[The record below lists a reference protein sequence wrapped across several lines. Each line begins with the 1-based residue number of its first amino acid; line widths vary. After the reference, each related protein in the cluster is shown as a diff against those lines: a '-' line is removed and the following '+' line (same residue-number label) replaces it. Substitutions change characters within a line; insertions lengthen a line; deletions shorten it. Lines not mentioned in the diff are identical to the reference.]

1 MLGGARKRQIMLV
14 LSALL
19 AYVIACCFW
28 HGAKNDKSKRKQGS
42 KDMGILNNRSQ
53 RYGNAARAAIKTAI
67 TSHSGWNKW
76 RAERAAQ
83 LGVDFGSFHSGAL
96 SMEEIFNAC
105 DALDIDALSVVTNA
119 SVSVRMPRAKFQ
131 TLDSEGETNK
141 TSENEESMNEA
152 APVATADTGFV
163 GRDVEALIVQALSPV
178 EGLISDRKLAELKA
192 LVSPLAMAAAH
203 PVEVVRETIKLV
215 ETSALSV
222 QAAAQ
227 SVKLGEKSAREVFG
241 FNRSE
246 GGKSWKAALDGAR
259 VAVYSSA
266 LTEPI
271 DLDYVWTPELAAVL
285 SAADAKGQNVL
296 LYGPAGTGKTTAAM
310 QYAARTGRPFMRIA
324 FDRTTEPA
332 DLKGG
337 RYPSESGGIE
347 WHDGNLTRAFRV
359 PGMVLLLDEPTLLR
373 SGSLAVLQTALD
385 TRRLVLDT
393 GEVVQAAPDLF
404 VITADNTDMTGD
416 ATGRY
421 IDTAPVNLAF
431 SDRFAWRV
439 AVDYLPEAKEI
450 DAIAKRTGLH
460 REATKL
466 MVEYA
471 TKTRNEANG
480 GTLTAPVTTRR
491 LIAWA
496 NGVQGGFES
505 KYAFK
510 VSVLQGSDAADSE
523 KLRELERA
531 TLETGHRTIDAIREN
546 GGLPVMP
553 IFPPTPI
560 SEGDFAN
567 EKDAR
572 AANDFRA
579 PPSI

>member
-1 MLGGARKRQIMLV
+1 
-14 LSALL
+14 
-19 AYVIACCFW
+19 
-28 HGAKNDKSKRKQGS
+28 
-42 KDMGILNNRSQ
+42 MGIVNNRGQ
-53 RYGNAARAAIKTAI
+53 RYGNAARAAIKSAI
-67 TSHSGWNKW
+67 TSHRDWQIW
-76 RAERAAQ
+76 RVERAEQ
-83 LGVDFGSFHSGAL
+83 LGVDFGSFHSGTL
-96 SMEEIFNAC
+96 SMDEIFNAC
-105 DALDIDALSVVTNA
+105 DALGIDALSIVTNA

-131 TLDSEGETNK
+131 ALDTDEANK
-141 TSENEESMNEA
+141 TSEGDESMNETTIEA
-152 APVATADTGFV
+152 APVASADSGFV
-163 GRDVEALIVQALSPV
+163 GRDVESLIVHALSPV
-178 EGLISDRKLAELKA
+178 EGLIADRKLAELRA
-192 LVSPLAMAAAH
+192 LVAPLAQAASK
-203 PVEVVRETIKLV
+203 PVEIVRETVKLV

-222 QAAAQ
+222 AAAGV
-227 SVKLGEKSAREVFG
+227 STKTGEKNARAVFG
-241 FNRSE
+241 FSKSE
-246 GGKSWKAALDGAR
+246 GGKDFKAALDGAR
-259 VAVYSSA
+259 IAVYSSA

-271 DLDYVWTPELAAVL
+271 DPDFIWTPELAAVL
-285 SAADAKGQNVL
+285 SAADSKRQNVL
-296 LYGPAGTGKTTAAM
+296 LYGAAGTGKTSAAM

-337 RYPSESGGIE
+337 RYPSESGGID

-393 GEVVQAAPDLF
+393 GEVVHAAPDLF
-404 VITADNTDMTGD
+404 VIAADNTDLTGD

-431 SDRFAWRV
+431 GDRFAWRF

-450 DAIAKRTGLH
+450 DAISTQTGLH
-460 REATKL
+460 REASKYL
-466 MVEYA
+466 VEYA

-491 LIAWA
+491 LLAWA
-496 NGVQGGFES
+496 RAVMSGFGS

-510 VSVLQGSDAADSE
+510 ISVLQGCDAADSE

-531 TLETGHRTIDAIREN
+531 TLETGHKTIDAIREN
-546 GGLPVMP
+546 NGLPVAP
-553 IFPPTPI
+553 VAPVETQG
-560 SEGDFAN
+560 EGPDFLN

-572 AANDFRA
+572 AAADFST

>member
-1 MLGGARKRQIMLV
+1 
-14 LSALL
+14 
-19 AYVIACCFW
+19 
-28 HGAKNDKSKRKQGS
+28 
-42 KDMGILNNRSQ
+42 MGIVNNRGLKYS
-53 RYGNAARAAIKTAI
+53 NAARAAIKSAI
-67 TSHSGWNKW
+67 TSHSNWSVW
-76 RAERAAQ
+76 RAARATQ
-83 LGVDFGSFHSGAL
+83 LGVDIKDFHSGSL
-96 SMEEIFNAC
+96 SMDEIFNAC
-105 DALDIDALSVVTNA
+105 DAMDIDALSIANNA
-119 SVSVRMPRAKFQ
+119 GHKATMSGNTAQPTKGSNDWDNPRPAK
-131 TLDSEGETNK
+131 EGEANMTRC
-141 TSENEESMNEA
+141 TCSDDQLRLVGCDCDASREA
-152 APVATADTGFV
+152 APVDATSADNGFV
-163 GRDVEALIVQALSPV
+163 GRDVDSLVSHALSPV
-178 EGLISDRKLAELKA
+178 EGLIADRKLAELRA
-192 LVSPLAMAAAH
+192 LVAPLAMAATK
-203 PVEVVRETIKLV
+203 PIVEVRETVKLV
-215 ETSALSV
+215 ETSALGV
-222 QAAAQ
+222 AAAAQ
-227 SVKLGEKSAREVFG
+227 SVKLGEKSARDVFG
-241 FNRSE
+241 FSKSE
-246 GGKSWKAALDGAR
+246 GGKYWKAALDGAHIP
-259 VAVYSSA
+259 VYSSA

-271 DLDYVWTPELAAVL
+271 DGDYIWTAELAAVL
-285 SAADAKGQNVL
+285 SAADCKRQNVL

-337 RYPSESGGIE
+337 RYPSETGGIE

-393 GEVVQAAPDLF
+393 GEVVHAAPDLF

-416 ATGRY
+416 STGRY

-431 SDRFAWRV
+431 SDRFAWRI
-439 AVDYLPEAKEI
+439 AVEYLPEAKEI

-460 REATKL
+460 REAAKF

-510 VSVLQGSDAADSE
+510 VSVLQGSDAADNE

-531 TLETGHRTIDAIREN
+531 TLETGHKTIDAIREN
-546 GGLPVMP
+546 GGLPSAPMLP
-553 IFPPTPI
+553 IETSGNEFL
-560 SEGDFAN
+560 N

-572 AANDFRA
+572 AAADFST

>member
-1 MLGGARKRQIMLV
+1 
-14 LSALL
+14 
-19 AYVIACCFW
+19 
-28 HGAKNDKSKRKQGS
+28 
-42 KDMGILNNRSQ
+42 MGIVNNRTVKFS
-53 RYGNAARAAIKTAI
+53 NAERAAIKTAI
-67 TSHSGWNKW
+67 TSHPDWNNYRGN
-76 RAERAAQ
+76 RAFS
-83 LGVDFGSFHSGAL
+83 LGVDLKEFHSGSL
-96 SMEEIFNAC
+96 TMDEIFNAC
-105 DALDIDALSVVTNA
+105 DALGIDALSVAHA
-119 SVSVRMPRAKFQ
+119 SKVAQGIKPRGFVALDSGEANKG
-131 TLDSEGETNK
+131 DSEGENM
-141 TSENEESMNEA
+141 SETVIET
-152 APVATADTGFV
+152 APVASADNGFV
-163 GRDVEALIVQALSPV
+163 GRDVESLIVQALSPV
-178 EGLISDRKLAELKA
+178 EGLIADRKLAELRA

-215 ETSALSV
+215 DTSALSV

-227 SVKLGEKSAREVFG
+227 SAKVGEKTARQVFG
-241 FNRSE
+241 FTKSE
-246 GGKSWKAALDGAR
+246 GGKEWKAALDNTS

-266 LTEPI
+266 LSEPI
-271 DLDYVWTPELAAVL
+271 DADYVWTPELAAVL
-285 SAADAKGQNVL
+285 SAADAKQKNVL

-393 GEVVQAAPDLF
+393 GEVVHAAQDLF

-416 ATGRY
+416 STGRY

-431 SDRFAWRV
+431 SDRFAWRI
-439 AVDYLPEAKEI
+439 AVGYLPEAKEI
-450 DAIAKRTGLH
+450 DAIATRTGLH

-491 LIAWA
+491 LLAWA
-496 NGVQGGFES
+496 DAVQGGFPS
-505 KYAFK
+505 KYAFR
-510 VSVLQGSDAADSE
+510 VSILQGSDAADSE

-531 TLETGHRTIDAIREN
+531 TLETGHKTIDSIRD
-546 GGLPVMP
+546 GSWAFLPPTLPVENSDENP
-553 IFPPTPI
+553 F
-560 SEGDFAN
+560 SSAA
-567 EKDAR
+567 DAR
-572 AANDFRA
+572 AANDFRN
-579 PPSI
+579 PPTI

>member
-1 MLGGARKRQIMLV
+1 
-14 LSALL
+14 
-19 AYVIACCFW
+19 
-28 HGAKNDKSKRKQGS
+28 
-42 KDMGILNNRSQ
+42 MGFVNNRSQ
-53 RYGNAARAAIKTAI
+53 RYGNAARAAIKSAI
-67 TSHSGWNKW
+67 TSHGDWQLW
-76 RAERAAQ
+76 RSRRAAL
-83 LGVDFGSFHSGAL
+83 LGVDIKDFHSGSL
-96 SMEEIFNAC
+96 NMDQIFDAC
-105 DALDIDALSVVTNA
+105 DDLGIDALSVVTNA

-131 TLDSEGETNK
+131 ALDSDEANK
-141 TSENEESMNEA
+141 TSESDESMNEGTSEA
-152 APVATADTGFV
+152 APVASADTGFV
-163 GRDVEALIVQALSPV
+163 GRDVEALVVQALSPV
-178 EGLISDRKLAELKA
+178 EGLIADRKLAELRA
-192 LVSPLAMAAAH
+192 LVAPLAQAASK
-203 PVEVVRETIKLV
+203 PVEIVRETIKLV

-222 QAAAQ
+222 AAAGV
-227 SVKLGEKSAREVFG
+227 STKTGEKSARQVFG
-241 FNRSE
+241 FTKSE
-246 GGKSWKAALDGAR
+246 GGKDFKAALDGAR
-259 VAVYSSA
+259 IATYSSA
-266 LTEPI
+266 QSPAI
-271 DLDYVWTPELAAVL
+271 NPDFIWTPELAAVL
-285 SAADAKGQNVL
+285 SAADTNRQNVL
-296 LYGPAGTGKTTAAM
+296 LYGAAGTGKTTAAM

-373 SGSLAVLQTALD
+373 SGSLSVLQTALD
-385 TRRLVLDT
+385 ERFLVLDT
-393 GEVVQAAPDLF
+393 GEVVHAAPDLF
-404 VITADNTDMTGD
+404 VIAADNTDLTGD

-431 SDRFAWRV
+431 GDRFAWRF

-450 DAIAKRTGLH
+450 DAVSTQTGLH
-460 REATKL
+460 REATKF

-491 LIAWA
+491 LLAWA
-496 NGVQGGFES
+496 RAVQSGFGS

-510 VSVLQGSDAADSE
+510 ISVLQGSDAADNE

-531 TLETGHRTIDAIREN
+531 TLETGHKTIDTIREN
-546 GGLPVMP
+546 GGLPVAP
-553 IFPPTPI
+553 VVAPV
-560 SEGDFAN
+560 EGDELREFLN

-572 AANDFRA
+572 AARDFSA

>member
-1 MLGGARKRQIMLV
+1 
-14 LSALL
+14 
-19 AYVIACCFW
+19 
-28 HGAKNDKSKRKQGS
+28 
-42 KDMGILNNRSQ
+42 MGIVNNRGLKYS
-53 RYGNAARAAIKTAI
+53 NAARAAIKTAI
-67 TSHSGWNKW
+67 TTHSGWEQW
-76 RAERAAQ
+76 RKTRSME
-83 LGVDFGSFHSGAL
+83 LGLDLKEFHSGSL
-96 SMEEIFNAC
+96 SMAEIFNAC
-105 DALDIDALSVVTNA
+105 DAMGIDALSVANNA
-119 SVSVRMPRAKFQ
+119 GHKATMAGNTQQTKPQTMVSTIDGDMPAEDVPNYLRP
-131 TLDSEGETNK
+131 LLEGDNMNET
-141 TSENEESMNEA
+141 TIEA
-152 APVATADTGFV
+152 APVASADTGFV
-163 GRDVEALIVQALSPV
+163 GRDVESMISHALSPV
-178 EGLISDRKLAELKA
+178 EGLIADRKLAELRA
-192 LVSPLAMAAAH
+192 LVAPLAQAASK
-203 PVEVVRETIKLV
+203 PVEIVRETIKLV

-227 SVKLGEKSAREVFG
+227 SAKTGEKTAREIFG
-241 FNRSE
+241 FSKNE
-246 GGKSWKAALDGAR
+246 GGKNWKAALDGAR
-259 VAVYSSA
+259 VAIYSSA
-266 LTEPI
+266 LSEAVDP
-271 DLDYVWTPELAAVL
+271 DYIWTPELAAVL
-285 SAADAKGQNVL
+285 SAADSKAQNVL

-393 GEVVQAAPDLF
+393 GEVVHAAPDLF

-431 SDRFAWRV
+431 SDRFAWRI

-450 DAIAKRTGLH
+450 DAVAKRTGLH

-496 NGVQGGFES
+496 NGVQGGFDS

-531 TLETGHRTIDAIREN
+531 TLETGHKTIDAIREN
-546 GGLPVMP
+546 NGLPAAPVVAP
-553 IFPPTPI
+553 VET
-560 SEGDFAN
+560 SEGGFLN

-572 AANDFRA
+572 AARDFSA

>member
-1 MLGGARKRQIMLV
+1 
-14 LSALL
+14 
-19 AYVIACCFW
+19 
-28 HGAKNDKSKRKQGS
+28 
-42 KDMGILNNRSQ
+42 MGIVNNRGLK
-53 RYGNAARAAIKTAI
+53 YGNAARAAIKSAI
-67 TSHSGWNKW
+67 TSHRDWQIW
-76 RAERAAQ
+76 RVERAKQ
-83 LGVDFGSFHSGAL
+83 LGVDFGSFHSGTL
-96 SMEEIFNAC
+96 SVDEIFNAC
-105 DALDIDALSVVTNA
+105 DALGIDALAVVQNA
-119 SVSVRMPRAKFQ
+119 PVYVPMPRAKSDGVVM
-131 TLDSEGETNK
+131 LGEANKGETTPMDEVKLKNW
-141 TSENEESMNEA
+141 SDQDVADYVHGASIEA
-152 APVATADTGFV
+152 APVAGIENGFV
-163 GRDVEALIVQALSPV
+163 GRDVESLIVHALSPV
-178 EGLISDRKLAELKA
+178 EGLIADRKLAELRA
-192 LVSPLAMAAAH
+192 LVAPLAQAASK
-203 PVEVVRETIKLV
+203 PVEIVRETVKLV

-222 QAAAQ
+222 AAAGV
-227 SVKLGEKSAREVFG
+227 STKTGEKNARAVFG
-241 FNRSE
+241 FSKSE
-246 GGKSWKAALDGAR
+246 GGKDFKAALDGAR
-259 VAVYSSA
+259 IATYSSA

-271 DLDYVWTPELAAVL
+271 DTDYIWTAELAAVL
-285 SAADAKGQNVL
+285 SAADTKRQNVL
-296 LYGPAGTGKTTAAM
+296 LYGAAGTGKTTAAM

-393 GEVVQAAPDLF
+393 GEVVHAAPDLF
-404 VITADNTDMTGD
+404 VIAADNTDLTGD

-431 SDRFAWRV
+431 GDRFAWRF

-450 DAIAKRTGLH
+450 DAISTQTGLH
-460 REATKL
+460 REASKYL
-466 MVEYA
+466 VEYA

-491 LIAWA
+491 LLAWA
-496 NGVQGGFES
+496 RAVMSGFGS

-510 VSVLQGSDAADSE
+510 ISVLQGCDAADSE
-523 KLRELERA
+523 KLRELERT
-531 TLETGHRTIDAIREN
+531 TLETGHKTIDAIREN
-546 GGLPVMP
+546 NGLPNAPVAP
-553 IFPPTPI
+553 AETQG
-560 SEGDFAN
+560 EGEFLN

-572 AANDFRA
+572 AAADFST

>member
-1 MLGGARKRQIMLV
+1 M
-14 LSALL
+14 
-19 AYVIACCFW
+19 
-28 HGAKNDKSKRKQGS
+28 D
-42 KDMGILNNRSQ
+42 
-53 RYGNAARAAIKTAI
+53 
-67 TSHSGWNKW
+67 
-76 RAERAAQ
+76 
-83 LGVDFGSFHSGAL
+83 
-96 SMEEIFNAC
+96 EIFNAC
-105 DALDIDALSVVTNA
+105 DAMDIDASIVASNVGRKAAMSGNNA
-119 SVSVRMPRAKFQ
+119 QPTKGSNDWDNPRPAK
-131 TLDSEGETNK
+131 EGEADMGV
-141 TSENEESMNEA
+141 NETTIEA
-152 APVATADTGFV
+152 APVASADNGFV
-163 GRDVEALIVQALSPV
+163 GCDVESLVSHALSPI
-178 EGLISDRKLAELKA
+178 EGLIADRKLAELRA
-192 LVSPLAMAAAH
+192 LVAPLAMAASK
-203 PVEVVRETIKLV
+203 PIVEVRETVKLV
-215 ETSALSV
+215 ETSALGV
-222 QAAAQ
+222 AAAAQ
-227 SVKLGEKSAREVFG
+227 SVKLGEKSARDVFG
-241 FNRSE
+241 FSKSE
-246 GGKSWKAALDGAR
+246 GGKYWKAALDGAR
-259 VAVYSSA
+259 IPVYSSA

-271 DLDYVWTPELAAVL
+271 DSDYIWTAELAAVL
-285 SAADAKGQNVL
+285 SAADCKRQNVL

-337 RYPSESGGIE
+337 RYPSETGGIE

-393 GEVVQAAPDLF
+393 GEVVHAAPDLF

-416 ATGRY
+416 STGRY

-431 SDRFAWRV
+431 SDRFAWRI
-439 AVDYLPEAKEI
+439 AVEYLPEAKEI

-460 REATKL
+460 REATRL

-510 VSVLQGSDAADSE
+510 VSVLQGSDAADNE

-531 TLETGHRTIDAIREN
+531 TLETGHKTIDAIREN
-546 GGLPVMP
+546 GGLPSAPMLP
-553 IFPPTPI
+553 IETSS
-560 SEGDFAN
+560 SEFLN

-572 AANDFRA
+572 AAADFST

>member
-1 MLGGARKRQIMLV
+1 M
-14 LSALL
+14 
-19 AYVIACCFW
+19 
-28 HGAKNDKSKRKQGS
+28 D
-42 KDMGILNNRSQ
+42 
-53 RYGNAARAAIKTAI
+53 
-67 TSHSGWNKW
+67 
-76 RAERAAQ
+76 
-83 LGVDFGSFHSGAL
+83 
-96 SMEEIFNAC
+96 EIFNAC
-105 DALDIDALSVVTNA
+105 DALGIDALSVVTNA

-131 TLDSEGETNK
+131 ALDSDEANK
-141 TSENEESMNEA
+141 TSESDEGMTETATET
-152 APVATADTGFV
+152 APATSASNGFV
-163 GRDVEALIVQALSPV
+163 GQDVESMISHALSPV
-178 EGLISDRKLAELKA
+178 EGLIADRKLAELRA

-203 PVEVVRETIKLV
+203 PVEIVRETVKLV

-222 QAAAQ
+222 QAAAT
-227 SVKLGEKSAREVFG
+227 STKVGEKTARQVFG
-241 FNRSE
+241 FSKSE
-246 GGKSWKAALDGAR
+246 GGKEWKAALDGAK

-271 DLDYVWTPELAAVL
+271 DPDYVWTPELAAVL
-285 SAADAKGQNVL
+285 CAADARQRNVL

-393 GEVVQAAPDLF
+393 GEVVHAAADLF

-416 ATGRY
+416 STGRY
-421 IDTAPVNLAF
+421 IDTAPVNLAY
-431 SDRFAWRV
+431 SDRLAWRI
-439 AVDYLPEAKEI
+439 AVSYLPEAKEI
-450 DAIAKRTGLH
+450 DAIASRTGLH

-491 LIAWA
+491 LLAWA
-496 NGVQGGFES
+496 DGVMSGFPS

-531 TLETGHRTIDAIREN
+531 TLETGHKTIDSIRD
-546 GGLPVMP
+546 GSWTFLPPTLPVENSDENP
-553 IFPPTPI
+553 F
-560 SEGDFAN
+560 SSAA
-567 EKDAR
+567 DAR
-572 AANDFRA
+572 AANDFRSA
-579 PPSI
+579 PSI

>member
-1 MLGGARKRQIMLV
+1 
-14 LSALL
+14 
-19 AYVIACCFW
+19 
-28 HGAKNDKSKRKQGS
+28 
-42 KDMGILNNRSQ
+42 MGIVNNRDLK
-53 RYGNAARAAIKTAI
+53 YGNAARAAIKSAI
-67 TSHSGWNKW
+67 TSAPMWSNW
-76 RAERAAQ
+76 RASRAAQ
-83 LGVDFGSFHSGAL
+83 LGVDIKDFHSGSL
-96 SMEEIFNAC
+96 SMDEIFNAC
-105 DALDIDALSVVTNA
+105 DWLGIDALSVVQNA
-119 SVSVRMPRAKFQ
+119 PAYVPMPRAKSQ
-131 TLDSEGETNK
+131 TKPAIVATIDGDTPAADVPNYLRPLMEDD
-141 TSENEESMNEA
+141 SMNET
-152 APVATADTGFV
+152 APVATAATADTGFV

-192 LVSPLAMAAAH
+192 LVSPLAMAATK
-203 PVEVVRETIKLV
+203 PVEVIRETVKLV

-271 DLDYVWTPELAAVL
+271 DHDYVWTPELAAVL

-393 GEVVQAAPDLF
+393 GEVVHAAPDLF

-531 TLETGHRTIDAIREN
+531 TLETGHKTIDAIRD
-546 GGLPVMP
+546 GSWSFL
-553 IFPPTPI
+553 PPTLPI
-560 SEGDFAN
+560 ETDENTFSSAA
-567 EKDAR
+567 DAR

-579 PPSI
+579 PPTI

>member
-1 MLGGARKRQIMLV
+1 
-14 LSALL
+14 
-19 AYVIACCFW
+19 
-28 HGAKNDKSKRKQGS
+28 
-42 KDMGILNNRSQ
+42 MGIVNNRGV
-53 RYGNAARAAIKTAI
+53 RYSNAARAAIKTAI
-67 TSHSGWNKW
+67 TSHSDWNKW

-83 LGVDFGSFHSGAL
+83 LGVDFGSFHSGSL

-105 DALDIDALSVVTNA
+105 DAMGIDALSIANGASNA
-119 SVSVRMPRAKFQ
+119 PAPRAK
-131 TLDSEGETNK
+131 TGVVALGGKGEAVDMEAVSEGEAVDVE
-141 TSENEESMNEA
+141 SEGEA
-152 APVATADTGFV
+152 DNGFT
-163 GRDVEALIVQALSPV
+163 GRDVESLVSHALSPV
-178 EGLISDRKLAELKA
+178 EGLIADRKLAELRA
-192 LVSPLAMAAAH
+192 LVAPLAAAASK
-203 PVEVVRETIKLV
+203 PVEIVRETVKLV

-222 QAAAQ
+222 QAASQ
-227 SVKLGEKSAREVFG
+227 SVKVGEKGARAVFG
-241 FNRSE
+241 FSKGE
-246 GGKSWKAALDGAR
+246 GGKEWKAALDGAK
-259 VAVYSSA
+259 VTVYSSA
-266 LTEPI
+266 LSEPI
-271 DLDYVWTPELAAVL
+271 DADYVWTPELAAVL
-285 SAADAKGQNVL
+285 CAADSQSQNVL

-337 RYPSESGGIE
+337 RYPSESGGID

-393 GEVVQAAPDLF
+393 GEVVCAAPDLF

-439 AVDYLPEAKEI
+439 AVGYLPEAKEI

-471 TKTRNEANG
+471 AMTRNEANG

-491 LIAWA
+491 LLAWA
-496 NGVQGGFES
+496 NGVMGGFPS

-510 VSVLQGSDAADSE
+510 VSVLQGSDAADNE

-531 TLETGHRTIDAIREN
+531 TLESGHKTIDAIRDN
-546 GGLPVMP
+546 NGLPNAPSAAPSAEP
-553 IFPPTPI
+553 I
-560 SEGDFAN
+560 EGEFGS

-572 AANDFRA
+572 AAQDFRT

>member
-1 MLGGARKRQIMLV
+1 
-14 LSALL
+14 
-19 AYVIACCFW
+19 
-28 HGAKNDKSKRKQGS
+28 
-42 KDMGILNNRSQ
+42 MGIVNNRGQ
-53 RYGNAARAAIKTAI
+53 RYGNAARAAIKSAI
-67 TSHSGWNKW
+67 TSHMMWHRY
-76 RAERAAQ
+76 RAERATQ
-83 LGVDFGSFHSGAL
+83 LGIDLKDFHSGTL
-96 SMEEIFNAC
+96 SMDEIFTAC
-105 DALDIDALSVVTNA
+105 DALGIDALSIVTNA

-131 TLDSEGETNK
+131 ALDTDEANKNENEGEGM
-141 TSENEESMNEA
+141 SETTIEA
-152 APVATADTGFV
+152 APVASATATPAGSADSGFI
-163 GRDVEALIVQALSPV
+163 GRDVESLIGQALSPV
-178 EGLISDRKLAELKA
+178 EGLIADRKLAELRA
-192 LVSPLAMAAAH
+192 LIAPLAQAASK
-203 PVEVVRETIKLV
+203 PVEIVRETVKLV

-222 QAAAQ
+222 AAAGV
-227 SVKLGEKSAREVFG
+227 STKTGEKNARAVFG
-241 FNRSE
+241 FSKSE
-246 GGKSWKAALDGAR
+246 GGKDFKAVLDGAR
-259 VAVYSSA
+259 IPVYSSA

-271 DLDYVWTPELAAVL
+271 DPDFIWTPELAAVL
-285 SAADAKGQNVL
+285 SAADTNRQSVL
-296 LYGPAGTGKTTAAM
+296 LYGAAGTGKTTAAM

-393 GEVVQAAPDLF
+393 GEVVHAAPDLF
-404 VITADNTDMTGD
+404 VIAADNTDLTGD

-431 SDRFAWRV
+431 GDRFAWRF

-450 DAIAKRTGLH
+450 DAISTQTGLH
-460 REATKL
+460 REASKYL
-466 MVEYA
+466 VEYA

-491 LIAWA
+491 LLAWA
-496 NGVQGGFES
+496 RAVMSGFGS

-510 VSVLQGSDAADSE
+510 ISVLQGSDAADGE
-523 KLRELERA
+523 KLRELERT
-531 TLETGHRTIDAIREN
+531 TLETGHKTIDAIREN
-546 GGLPVMP
+546 NGLPVAP
-553 IFPPTPI
+553 VAPVETQG
-560 SEGDFAN
+560 EGEFLN

-572 AANDFRA
+572 AAADFST
-579 PPSI
+579 PPSV

>member
-1 MLGGARKRQIMLV
+1 M
-14 LSALL
+14 
-19 AYVIACCFW
+19 
-28 HGAKNDKSKRKQGS
+28 D
-42 KDMGILNNRSQ
+42 
-53 RYGNAARAAIKTAI
+53 
-67 TSHSGWNKW
+67 
-76 RAERAAQ
+76 
-83 LGVDFGSFHSGAL
+83 
-96 SMEEIFNAC
+96 EIFNAC
-105 DALDIDALSVVTNA
+105 DALGIDALGVVTNA

-131 TLDSEGETNK
+131 TLDSDEANKTGEGEDMSDETK
-141 TSENEESMNEA
+141 IEA
-152 APVATADTGFV
+152 AGVASADNSFV
-163 GRDVEALIVQALSPV
+163 GRDVESLVSHALSPV
-178 EGLISDRKLAELKA
+178 EGLIADRKLAELRA
-192 LVSPLAMAAAH
+192 LVSPLAMAAAK
-203 PVEVVRETIKLV
+203 PVVEVRETIKLV
-215 ETSALSV
+215 EASALSV
-222 QAAAQ
+222 AAAGV
-227 SVKLGEKSAREVFG
+227 STKTGEKTARALFG
-241 FNRSE
+241 FSKSE
-246 GGKSWKAALDGAR
+246 GGKDFKAALDGAR

-266 LTEPI
+266 QAPAI
-271 DLDYVWTPELAAVL
+271 NPDFIWTPELAAVL
-285 SAADAKGQNVL
+285 SAADSKRKSVL
-296 LYGPAGTGKTTAAM
+296 LFGPAGTGKTTAAM

-385 TRRLVLDT
+385 ERFLVLDS
-393 GEVVQAAPDLF
+393 GEVVHAADDLF
-404 VITADNTDMTGD
+404 VIAADNTDMTGD

-431 SDRFAWRV
+431 GDRFAWRV

-450 DAIAKRTGLH
+450 DAISTQTGLH
-460 REATKL
+460 REATKF

-496 NGVQGGFES
+496 SAVVSGFGS

-531 TLETGHRTIDAIREN
+531 TLETGHKTIDAIRDN
-546 GGLPVMP
+546 GGLPSA
-553 IFPPTPI
+553 PTLPVEN
-560 SEGDFAN
+560 SDENSFTSAA
-567 EKDAR
+567 DAR
-572 AANDFRA
+572 AASDFST

>member
-1 MLGGARKRQIMLV
+1 
-14 LSALL
+14 
-19 AYVIACCFW
+19 
-28 HGAKNDKSKRKQGS
+28 
-42 KDMGILNNRSQ
+42 MGIVNNRGQ
-53 RYGNAARAAIKTAI
+53 KYGNAARAAIKTAI
-67 TSHSGWNKW
+67 TSHGDWSYYRTK
-76 RAERAAQ
+76 RAHE
-83 LGVDFGSFHSGAL
+83 LGVDIKEFHSGLL
-96 SMEEIFNAC
+96 SMDEIFNAC
-105 DALDIDALSVVTNA
+105 DALGIDALSVVTNA

-131 TLDSEGETNK
+131 ALDSDEANK
-141 TSENEESMNEA
+141 TSESDEGMTETVIEA
-152 APVATADTGFV
+152 APVASADNGFV
-163 GRDVEALIVQALSPV
+163 GRDVESLIVQALSPV
-178 EGLISDRKLAELKA
+178 EGLIADRKLAELRA

-203 PVEVVRETIKLV
+203 PVEVVRETVKLV

-222 QAAAQ
+222 QAAAT
-227 SVKLGEKSAREVFG
+227 SVKVGEKTARQVFG
-241 FNRSE
+241 FSKSE
-246 GGKSWKAALDGAR
+246 GGKEWKAALDGAK

-271 DLDYVWTPELAAVL
+271 DPDYIWTPELAAVL
-285 SAADAKGQNVL
+285 CAADARQRNVL

-393 GEVVQAAPDLF
+393 GEVVHAAADLF

-416 ATGRY
+416 STGRY
-421 IDTAPVNLAF
+421 IDTAPVNLAY
-431 SDRFAWRV
+431 SDRLAWRI
-439 AVDYLPEAKEI
+439 AVSYLPEAKEI
-450 DAIAKRTGLH
+450 DAIASRTGLH

-491 LIAWA
+491 LLAWA
-496 NGVQGGFES
+496 DGVMSGFPS

-531 TLETGHRTIDAIREN
+531 TLESGHKAIDAIRDN
-546 GGLPVMP
+546 GGLPSAPMLPVENSDENP
-553 IFPPTPI
+553 F
-560 SEGDFAN
+560 SSAA
-567 EKDAR
+567 DAR

-579 PPSI
+579 PPTI

>member
-1 MLGGARKRQIMLV
+1 
-14 LSALL
+14 
-19 AYVIACCFW
+19 
-28 HGAKNDKSKRKQGS
+28 
-42 KDMGILNNRSQ
+42 MGILNNRSQ
-53 RYGNAARAAIKTAI
+53 KYGNAARAAIKTAI
-67 TSHSGWNKW
+67 TSHPDWNKW

-83 LGVDFGSFHSGAL
+83 LGVDYGAFHSGSL
-96 SMEEIFNAC
+96 SMDEIFNAC
-105 DALDIDALSVVTNA
+105 DALGIDALGVVTNA

-131 TLDSEGETNK
+131 ALENGEANKNDESEGEDMTE
-141 TSENEESMNEA
+141 TAIIETAPGA
-152 APVATADTGFV
+152 ASAGDGFV
-163 GRDVEALIVQALSPV
+163 GRDVEALVSQALSPV
-178 EGLISDRKLAELKA
+178 EGLIADRKLAELRA
-192 LVSPLAMAAAH
+192 LVAPLALAASQ
-203 PVEVVRETIKLV
+203 PVEIVRETVKLV
-215 ETSALSV
+215 ETSALTV

-227 SVKLGEKSAREVFG
+227 SVKLGEKSARSVFG
-241 FNRSE
+241 FSKSE
-246 GGKSWKAALDGAR
+246 GGKDWKAALDDAKI
-259 VAVYSSA
+259 AVYSSA
-266 LTEPI
+266 LSEPV
-271 DLDYVWTPELAAVL
+271 DPDYVWTPELVAVL
-285 SAADAKGQNVL
+285 CAADRRQKNVL

-373 SGSLAVLQTALD
+373 SGSLAVLATAMD

-393 GEVVQAAPDLF
+393 GEIVYAADDLLI
-404 VITADNTDMTGD
+404 ITADNTDLTGD

-431 SDRFAWRV
+431 SDRFAWRI
-439 AVDYLPEAKEI
+439 AVGYLPEAKEI
-450 DAIAKRTGLH
+450 DAIATRTGLH
-460 REATKL
+460 REATKM

-491 LIAWA
+491 LLAWA
-496 NGVQGGFES
+496 DAVQGGFPS

-531 TLETGHRTIDAIREN
+531 TLETGHKTIDAIREN
-546 GGLPVMP
+546 GGLPSAPTLP
-553 IFPPTPI
+553 IETDENPF
-560 SEGDFAN
+560 SSAA
-567 EKDAR
+567 DAK

>member
-1 MLGGARKRQIMLV
+1 
-14 LSALL
+14 
-19 AYVIACCFW
+19 
-28 HGAKNDKSKRKQGS
+28 
-42 KDMGILNNRSQ
+42 MGIVNNRGQ
-53 RYGNAARAAIKTAI
+53 RYGNAARAAIKSAI
-67 TSHSGWNKW
+67 TSHPSWNNW
-76 RAERAAQ
+76 RAERAKH
-83 LGVDFGSFHSGAL
+83 LGVDFGSFHSGSL
-96 SMEEIFNAC
+96 SMDEIFNAC
-105 DALDIDALSVVTNA
+105 DVMGIDALGVVTNA

-131 TLDSEGETNK
+131 ALDSDEANK
-141 TSENEESMNEA
+141 TSEGDESMFESMNETTIAA
-152 APVATADTGFV
+152 APVASAIATPAGSADNGFV
-163 GRDVEALIVQALSPV
+163 GRDVESLIGQALSPV
-178 EGLISDRKLAELKA
+178 EGLIADRKLAELRA
-192 LVSPLAMAAAH
+192 LIAPLAEAASK
-203 PVEVVRETIKLV
+203 PVEIVRETVKLV

-222 QAAAQ
+222 AAAAQ
-227 SVKLGEKSAREVFG
+227 SVKLGEKNAREIFG
-241 FNRSE
+241 FSKSE
-246 GGKSWKAALDGAR
+246 GGKYWKAALDGGR
-259 VAVYSSA
+259 IPVYSSA

-271 DLDYVWTPELAAVL
+271 DADYVWTAELAAVL
-285 SAADAKGQNVL
+285 SAADCKNQNVL

-337 RYPSESGGIE
+337 RYPSETGGVE

-393 GEVVQAAPDLF
+393 GEVVHAAPDLF

-416 ATGRY
+416 STGRY

-431 SDRFAWRV
+431 SDRFAWRI

-460 REATKL
+460 REATRL

-471 TKTRNEANG
+471 TKTRAEANG

-531 TLETGHRTIDAIREN
+531 TLETGHKTIDAIREN
-546 GGLPVMP
+546 GGLPSAPMLP
-553 IFPPTPI
+553 IETSGNEFL
-560 SEGDFAN
+560 N

-572 AANDFRA
+572 AARDFSA

>member
-1 MLGGARKRQIMLV
+1 MSIV
-14 LSALL
+14 
-19 AYVIACCFW
+19 
-28 HGAKNDKSKRKQGS
+28 
-42 KDMGILNNRSQ
+42 NNRGLKYS
-53 RYGNAARAAIKTAI
+53 NAARAAIKTAI

-83 LGVDFGSFHSGAL
+83 LGVDFGAFHSGSL
-96 SMEEIFNAC
+96 SMDEIFNAC
-105 DALDIDALSVVTNA
+105 DALGIDALSVTAQANYNYA
-119 SVSVRMPRAKFQ
+119 RAKAMAQ
-131 TLDSEGETNK
+131 TKPQGSNVWDNPQPTIGK
-141 TSENEESMNEA
+141 TCTCSDDQLRLVGCDCDASRSAEV
-152 APVATADTGFV
+152 APVASAASADNGFV

-192 LVSPLAMAAAH
+192 LVSPLAMAAAK
-203 PVEVVRETIKLV
+203 PIEIVRETVKLV

-246 GGKSWKAALDGAR
+246 GGKTWKAALDGAR
-259 VAVYSSA
+259 IAVYSSA
-266 LTEPI
+266 LSEPI
-271 DLDYVWTPELAAVL
+271 DADYVWTPELAAVL
-285 SAADAKGQNVL
+285 SAADGKGQNVL

-393 GEVVQAAPDLF
+393 GEVVHAAPDLF

-510 VSVLQGSDAADSE
+510 ISVLQGSDAADSE

-531 TLETGHRTIDAIREN
+531 TLETGHKTIDAIREN
-546 GGLPVMP
+546 GGLPSAPMLPVESDENA
-553 IFPPTPI
+553 F
-560 SEGDFAN
+560 SSAA
-567 EKDAR
+567 DAR

-579 PPSI
+579 PPTI

>member
-1 MLGGARKRQIMLV
+1 
-14 LSALL
+14 
-19 AYVIACCFW
+19 
-28 HGAKNDKSKRKQGS
+28 
-42 KDMGILNNRSQ
+42 MGIVNNRGV

-67 TSHSGWNKW
+67 TSHGDWNTW
-76 RAERAAQ
+76 RAARAAE
-83 LGVDFGSFHSGAL
+83 LCVDFGAFHSGSL

-105 DALDIDALSVVTNA
+105 DAMGIDALSVANNA
-119 SVSVRMPRAKFQ
+119 GAKATMTGNKPQ
-131 TLDSEGETNK
+131 TKPQTKGSNNWDNPQPATRCVCSDDQLQLVGCDCDASRN
-141 TSENEESMNEA
+141 NEIAPVPSA
-152 APVATADTGFV
+152 APVASAGNGFV
-163 GRDVEALIVQALSPV
+163 GRDVESLVSDALSPI
-178 EGLISDRKLAELKA
+178 EGLIADRKLAELRA
-192 LVSPLAMAAAH
+192 LVAPLALAASK
-203 PVEVVRETIKLV
+203 PVVEIRETIKLV

-222 QAAAQ
+222 AANAQ
-227 SVKLGEKSAREVFG
+227 SVKLGAKSARQVFG
-241 FNRSE
+241 FTKSE
-246 GGKSWKAALDGAR
+246 GGAQWRAALDSANI
-259 VAVYSSA
+259 AVYSSA
-266 LTEPI
+266 LSEPI
-271 DLDYVWTPELAAVL
+271 DPDYVWTAELAAVL
-285 SAADAKGQNVL
+285 SAADTRGKNVL

-393 GEVVQAAPDLF
+393 GEVVSAAADLF

-431 SDRFAWRV
+431 SDRFAWRI
-439 AVDYLPEAKEI
+439 AVGYLPEAKEI
-450 DAIAKRTGLH
+450 DAIATRTGLH

-491 LIAWA
+491 LLAWA
-496 NGVQGGFES
+496 DAVQSGFGS

-531 TLETGHRTIDAIREN
+531 TLETGHKTIDAIREN
-546 GGLPVMP
+546 NGLPSAPMLPVENSDENP
-553 IFPPTPI
+553 F
-560 SEGDFAN
+560 SSAA
-567 EKDAR
+567 DAR

-579 PPSI
+579 PPTI

>member
-1 MLGGARKRQIMLV
+1 
-14 LSALL
+14 
-19 AYVIACCFW
+19 
-28 HGAKNDKSKRKQGS
+28 
-42 KDMGILNNRSQ
+42 MGIVNNRGQ
-53 RYGNAARAAIKTAI
+53 KYGNAARAAIKSAI
-67 TSHSGWNKW
+67 TSHPGWQIW
-76 RAERAAQ
+76 REGRANV
-83 LGVDFGSFHSGAL
+83 LGVNLKDFHSGSL
-96 SMEEIFNAC
+96 SMDEIFNAC
-105 DALDIDALSVVTNA
+105 DDLGIDALGVVTNA

-131 TLDSEGETNK
+131 ALDSDEANKIGEGEADM
-141 TSENEESMNEA
+141 SETVIEA
-152 APVATADTGFV
+152 APATSASNGFV
-163 GRDVEALIVQALSPV
+163 GRDVESLIVQALSPV
-178 EGLISDRKLAELKA
+178 EGLIADRKLAELRT
-192 LVSPLAMAAAH
+192 LVAPLAQAASQ
-203 PVEVVRETIKLV
+203 PIEVVRETIKLV

-222 QAAAQ
+222 QAAAT
-227 SVKLGEKSAREVFG
+227 SVKTGEKTARQVFG
-241 FNRSE
+241 FSKSE
-246 GGKSWKAALDGAR
+246 GGKDWKAALDGAK

-271 DLDYVWTPELAAVL
+271 DPDYVWTPELAAVL
-285 SAADAKGQNVL
+285 CAADARQRNVL

-393 GEVVQAAPDLF
+393 GEVVHAAADLF

-421 IDTAPVNLAF
+421 IDTAPVNLAY
-431 SDRFAWRV
+431 SDRLAWRI
-439 AVDYLPEAKEI
+439 AVGYLPEAKEI
-450 DAIAKRTGLH
+450 DAVATRTGLH

-491 LIAWA
+491 LLAWA
-496 NGVQGGFES
+496 DGVMSGFPS

-531 TLETGHRTIDAIREN
+531 TLESGHKTIDSIRDN
-546 GGLPVMP
+546 GGLPSAPMLPVENSDENP
-553 IFPPTPI
+553 F
-560 SEGDFAN
+560 SSAA
-567 EKDAR
+567 DAR
-572 AANDFRA
+572 AANDFRSA
-579 PPSI
+579 PSI

>member
-1 MLGGARKRQIMLV
+1 MRGGLTPTRAPQQAKPAIV
-14 LSALL
+14 STIDGDVSAEDVPNYLRPL
-19 AYVIACCFW
+19 
-28 HGAKNDKSKRKQGS
+28 
-42 KDMGILNNRSQ
+42 
-53 RYGNAARAAIKTAI
+53 
-67 TSHSGWNKW
+67 
-76 RAERAAQ
+76 
-83 LGVDFGSFHSGAL
+83 
-96 SMEEIFNAC
+96 ME
-105 DALDIDALSVVTNA
+105 DRD
-119 SVSVRMPRAKFQ
+119 
-131 TLDSEGETNK
+131 
-141 TSENEESMNEA
+141 MNEA
-152 APVATADTGFV
+152 TDEAAPSADTGFV
-163 GRDVEALIVQALSPV
+163 GQDVDALVAHALSPI
-178 EGLISDRKLAELKA
+178 EGLIADRKLAELRA
-192 LVSPLAMAAAH
+192 LVAPLAQAATK
-203 PVEVVRETIKLV
+203 PVVRETVKLV
-215 ETSALSV
+215 ETSGLSV
-222 QAAAQ
+222 KAAAQ
-227 SVKLGEKSAREVFG
+227 SVKICEKTARQVFG
-241 FNRSE
+241 FTRSE
-246 GGKSWKAALDGAR
+246 GGKEWKAVLDSTPIAI
-259 VAVYSSA
+259 YSSA
-266 LTEPI
+266 LTEVVDP
-271 DLDYVWTPELAAVL
+271 DYVWTPELAAIL
-285 SAADAKGQNVL
+285 SAADKQSQNVL

-337 RYPSESGGIE
+337 RYPSESGGVE

-393 GEVVQAAPDLF
+393 GEVVNAAPDLF

-431 SDRFAWRV
+431 SDRFAWRI
-439 AVDYLPEAKEI
+439 AVEYLPEAKEI

-460 REATKL
+460 REAAKF

-491 LIAWA
+491 LLAWA
-496 NGVQGGFES
+496 SAVQGGFGS

-510 VSVLQGSDAADSE
+510 ISVLQGADAQDSE

-531 TLETGHRTIDAIREN
+531 TLETGHKTIDAIREN
-546 GGLPVMP
+546 GGLPTQ
-553 IFPPTPI
+553 PTLPV
-560 SEGDFAN
+560 ENVDENPFASAA
-567 EKDAR
+567 DAR
-572 AANDFRA
+572 AARDFNA

>member
-1 MLGGARKRQIMLV
+1 M
-14 LSALL
+14 
-19 AYVIACCFW
+19 
-28 HGAKNDKSKRKQGS
+28 D
-42 KDMGILNNRSQ
+42 
-53 RYGNAARAAIKTAI
+53 
-67 TSHSGWNKW
+67 
-76 RAERAAQ
+76 
-83 LGVDFGSFHSGAL
+83 
-96 SMEEIFNAC
+96 EIFNAC
-105 DALDIDALSVVTNA
+105 DYLDIDALSVVTNA

-131 TLDSEGETNK
+131 ALDSDEANK
-141 TSENEESMNEA
+141 TSESDEGMTETVIET
-152 APVATADTGFV
+152 APVASADNSFV
-163 GRDVEALIVQALSPV
+163 GQDVESLIVQALSPV
-178 EGLISDRKLAELKA
+178 EGLIADRKLAELRA
-192 LVSPLAMAAAH
+192 LVAPLAIAATK

-222 QAAAQ
+222 QAAAT
-227 SVKLGEKSAREVFG
+227 SAKVGEKSARAVFG
-241 FNRSE
+241 FSKSE
-246 GGKSWKAALDGAR
+246 GGREWKTALDGAK

-271 DLDYVWTPELAAVL
+271 DPDYIWTPELAAVL
-285 SAADAKGQNVL
+285 CAADARQRNVL

-393 GEVVQAAPDLF
+393 GEVVHAAADLF

-416 ATGRY
+416 STGRY

-431 SDRFAWRV
+431 SDRFAWRI
-439 AVDYLPEAKEI
+439 AVGYLPEAKEI
-450 DAIAKRTGLH
+450 DAIATRTGLH

-491 LIAWA
+491 LLAWA
-496 NGVQGGFES
+496 DAVQGGFPS
-505 KYAFK
+505 KYAFR
-510 VSVLQGSDAADSE
+510 VSILQGSDAADSE

-531 TLETGHRTIDAIREN
+531 TLETGHKTIDSIRD
-546 GGLPVMP
+546 GSWAFLPPTLPVENSDENP
-553 IFPPTPI
+553 F
-560 SEGDFAN
+560 SSAA
-567 EKDAR
+567 DAR
-572 AANDFRA
+572 AANDFRN
-579 PPSI
+579 PPTI